1 MFSFANVT
9 CLKRR
14 TLVVKIGAKAHGG
27 GFGVPRLHISFSD
40 TSLVWV
46 DLQFPD
52 LAARSP
58 GHRWGTC
65 CFGILTTHSLIT
77 PNLFPVLFQP
87 LPPSS
92 PAEVVRWGSEASRG
106 G

>member
-27 GFGVPRLHISFSD
+27 GFGVPGLHISFSD

-65 CFGILTTHSLIT
+65 CFGILSSLPT
-77 PNLFPVLFQP
+77 SSQSSSNLSHPHL
-87 LPPSS
+87 LL
-92 PAEVVRWGSEASRG
+92 R
-106 G
+106 